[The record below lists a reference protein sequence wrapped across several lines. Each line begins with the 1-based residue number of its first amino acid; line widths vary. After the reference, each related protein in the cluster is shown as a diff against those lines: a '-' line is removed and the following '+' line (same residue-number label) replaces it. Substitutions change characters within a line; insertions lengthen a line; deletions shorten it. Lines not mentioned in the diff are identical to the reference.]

1 MRCNNYHSHK
11 IYSNI
16 KSLDVVAKP
25 IEYIVRAIELDGKDA
40 IYFTTEHGYQ
50 GNVYEA
56 HTLCGEVCVK
66 LTQENNEYTKHNCEK
81 CQYKDVC
88 DKSYKGIKMVVG
100 AEVYYVKDRKEKD
113 NSNYHLVIIAKNKD
127 GYRDLNRI
135 LSYSNIDGVYYKNR
149 IDDELL
155 FSVNPNNVIIT
166 TACVAGR
173 LRNDEGLDDWIIKM
187 KEYFGDNFYLE
198 VQNHNEDIQKNLN
211 RKIICLSEK
220 YNINI
225 IHGND
230 SHYINPQDYIYR
242 ELFLKAK
249 GIIYKEETN
258 FILDYPNVETIIERY
273 NKQNV
278 LSEEQIKVA
287 INNTL
292 IFDECEN
299 IVLDKEI
306 KMPSIS
312 DNPNKELKDI
322 INKRW
327 VEIRDTIPKE
337 RWNEYLDAIKYE
349 FNIIEKTHME
359 DYFILDYKICQ
370 RAINKYNGLLTKTG
384 RGCFTEDA
392 LVHTKNSL
400 KSIKDV
406 KIGDYV
412 ITENGNFNKVINTAK
427 YDIEEELVQ
436 IKHIYG
442 TDKHYPTVCTLD
454 HKILINRN
462 NTLKWIQAKDIV
474 KTDYVCVPKINVTD
488 NLNKIIDL
496 NDYNINGFDFD
507 DKYIY
512 ERTNTIYKYSPS
524 DVARKIGVGKSLVEN
539 FANMKKNCFNR
550 KRDKYKALMDYI
562 PFNTQEEYS
571 KYVKSKQFS
580 KLERY
585 IEIDKEFNIFIGLMY
600 GDGFTSKNTSIGLAI
615 NNTTEKDK
623 CNREIFYNIASKL
636 NKSIYENVS
645 KTKKLSQ
652 LYINSTVFCNFVKQE
667 LFESKKGKDKIF
679 NEKWFNQSKEN
690 LLGIVKGLRLSDG
703 SFCEYRINFDNTSKS
718 LINAYK
724 LLCLMTDEGVNS
736 LSVRKEHKTKE
747 GYLCK
752 ESYKLRLNKNSNHSQ
767 KKNERTFEDNNYY
780 YLPIKEIIIL
790 PKQKT
795 TVYDIEVE
803 NEHSYLLN
811 NMIVHNSA
819 VSFIINKLL
828 GLTEIDRLSAPVPL
842 YPTRFMSI
850 ERILGTRSLP
860 DVDLNTEDRSVF
872 IQATKD
878 LLGEENCAW
887 ILSYKP
893 LQDSSAF
900 RLWCK
905 ANDMHV
911 SKYDEI
917 AKNLEQYENDE
928 YWGKIIK
935 DSKVFKGVVE
945 SISES
950 PCSMLLYDK
959 NVSEEIGLIKTKEGI
974 CCNLDGYNCDVYK
987 YLKNDYLA
995 VTVWTLIRKTC
1006 ELANI
1011 KIPTIKELEKMLDE
1025 KTFKIYEDKITCT
1038 INQSDSDFATN
1049 LASRYKVSSV
1059 AEMSAFV
1066 ASIRPGFASLLDNFI
1081 ERKPYTTGVKELDN
1095 LLEDS
1100 YHYLMYQESIMKY
1113 LIWLGIPEPE
1123 TYGIIK
1129 KISKK
1134 KFKEKEL
1141 IELEKKLK
1149 KGWIDKVGSIDGF
1162 EETWQVVN
1170 DASKYS
1176 FNASHSLSYAY
1187 DSLYG
1192 AFLKS
1197 HYPLEY
1203 YTVALSI
1210 YSDDSTRTNRLIK
1223 ELSYFD
1229 IKLLPPKFRYSK
1241 AEYFM
1246 DKESNSIYK
1255 GMASIKYMNEQ
1266 VSQELYMLKDNK
1278 YDSFMDLLI
1287 DLNDKTS
1294 INSRQLNILITI
1306 DFFDEFG
1313 KSQKLLDIIDLYEK
1327 IMSKK
1332 LKSKKG
1338 EVSFNKTD
1346 LPYPKEIIEKYA
1358 TEKSKEDKYK
1368 QYKVEKALELC
1379 NELMLNIED
1388 NEMSSIDKV
1397 KINLEMTGECNYYFE
1412 DYDSSTCIVID
1423 VITKFKNKK
1432 AWIFNI
1438 STGKTIEIK
1447 VGEGI
1452 YEAQPFKAFSVINVY
1467 HMFQKAKKEKKEVET
1482 IDKDGNTIIKTKWV
1496 QNGEFEI
1503 WCDEYHLLNEEEIEE
1518 LNREEYEYRKANK

>member
-1 MRCNNYHSHK
+1 MIKKCNNYHSHK
-11 IYSNI
+11 MYSNV

-25 IEYIVRAIELDGKDA
+25 IEYIVRAIELDGKEA

-56 HTLCGEVCVK
+56 HTLCNEVCVK
-66 LTQENNEYTKHNCEK
+66 LTQENKEYTKYNCDK
-81 CQYKDVC
+81 CKYKDIC

-100 AEVYYVKDRKEKD
+100 AEVYYVKNRKEKD
-113 NSNYHLVIIAKNKD
+113 SSNYHLIIIAKNKE
-127 GYRDLNRI
+127 GYKDLNRI
-135 LSYSNIDGVYYKNR
+135 LSYSNIDGIYYKNR

-155 FSVNPNNVIIT
+155 FSINPNNVIIT
-166 TACVAGR
+166 SACVAGR
-173 LRNDEGLDDWIIKM
+173 LRDDEGLDDWVIKM
-187 KEYFGDNFYLE
+187 KNYFGNNFYLE

-211 RKIICLSEK
+211 KKVIYLSEK

-230 SHYINPQDYIYR
+230 SHYIKPQDYIYR

-249 GIIYKEETN
+249 GIVYKEETN
-258 FILDYPNVETIIERY
+258 FILDYPNVDTIIERY

-278 LSEEQIKVA
+278 LNKEQIEKA

-299 IVLDKEI
+299 IILDKEI

-312 DNPNKELKDI
+312 NNPNKELKDI
-322 INKRW
+322 INERW
-327 VEIRDTIPKE
+327 IALRDTIPQD
-337 RWNEYLDAIKYE
+337 RWDEYLEAIRYE

-359 DYFILDYKICQ
+359 DYFILDYRICQ

-384 RGCFTEDA
+384 RG
-392 LVHTKNSL
+392 
-400 KSIKDV
+400 
-406 KIGDYV
+406 
-412 ITENGNFNKVINTAK
+412 
-427 YDIEEELVQ
+427 
-436 IKHIYG
+436 
-442 TDKHYPTVCTLD
+442 
-454 HKILINRN
+454 
-462 NTLKWIQAKDIV
+462 
-474 KTDYVCVPKINVTD
+474 
-488 NLNKIIDL
+488 
-496 NDYNINGFDFD
+496 
-507 DKYIY
+507 
-512 ERTNTIYKYSPS
+512 
-524 DVARKIGVGKSLVEN
+524 
-539 FANMKKNCFNR
+539 
-550 KRDKYKALMDYI
+550 
-562 PFNTQEEYS
+562 
-571 KYVKSKQFS
+571 
-580 KLERY
+580 
-585 IEIDKEFNIFIGLMY
+585 
-600 GDGFTSKNTSIGLAI
+600 
-615 NNTTEKDK
+615 
-623 CNREIFYNIASKL
+623 
-636 NKSIYENVS
+636 
-645 KTKKLSQ
+645 
-652 LYINSTVFCNFVKQE
+652 
-667 LFESKKGKDKIF
+667 
-679 NEKWFNQSKEN
+679 
-690 LLGIVKGLRLSDG
+690 
-703 SFCEYRINFDNTSKS
+703 
-718 LINAYK
+718 
-724 LLCLMTDEGVNS
+724 
-736 LSVRKEHKTKE
+736 
-747 GYLCK
+747 
-752 ESYKLRLNKNSNHSQ
+752 
-767 KKNERTFEDNNYY
+767 
-780 YLPIKEIIIL
+780 
-790 PKQKT
+790 
-795 TVYDIEVE
+795 
-803 NEHSYLLN
+803 
-811 NMIVHNSA
+811 SA
-819 VSFIINKLL
+819 VSFLINKLL

-893 LQDSSAF
+893 LQDASAF

-905 ANDMHV
+905 ANDMHI

-917 AKNLEQYENDE
+917 AKNLEQYEEDE

-959 NVSEEIGLIKTKEGI
+959 NVAEEIGLIKTKEGL

-1011 KIPTIKELEKMLDE
+1011 KIPTIKELESMLDE

-1049 LASRYKVSSV
+1049 LVSRYKVSSV

-1081 ERKPYTTGVKELDN
+1081 DRKPYSTGVEALDN
-1095 LLEDS
+1095 ILEDS
-1100 YHYLMYQESIMKY
+1100 YHYLLYQESIMKY

-1141 IELEKKLK
+1141 KDLEEKLK
-1149 KGWIDKVGSIDGF
+1149 KGWINKVGSIDGF

-1170 DASKYS
+1170 DASRYS

-1210 YSDDSTRTNRLIK
+1210 YSDDSDRTNRLIK
-1223 ELSYFD
+1223 ELNYFD
-1229 IKLLPPKFRYSK
+1229 IKLLPPKFRYSR

-1246 DKESNSIYK
+1246 DKETNSIYK
-1255 GMASIKYMNEQ
+1255 GMASIKYMNAQ
-1266 VSQELYMLKDNK
+1266 VSEELYKLKDNQ
-1278 YDSFMDLLI
+1278 YNNFMDLLI
-1287 DLNDKTS
+1287 DVYDKTS
-1294 INSRQLNILITI
+1294 INSRQLSILIVI
-1306 DFFDEFG
+1306 DFFEEFG
-1313 KSQKLLDIIDLYEK
+1313 KSQKLLDIVELYEN

-1338 EVSFNKTD
+1338 EVSFNKAD
-1346 LPYPKEIIEKYA
+1346 LPYPQEIIEKYA

-1368 QYKVEKALELC
+1368 QYKVERALELC
-1379 NELMLNIED
+1379 NELMNDIPNIE
-1388 NEMSSIDKV
+1388 MPSIY
-1397 KINLEMTGECNYYFE
+1397 KIRMNFDTMGECNYYFE
-1412 DYDSSTCIVID
+1412 DYNPTTCIVVD
-1423 VITKFKNKK
+1423 VITKFKTKK
-1432 AWIFNI
+1432 AWLFSIASGHIAEVNI
-1438 STGKTIEIK
+1438 
-1447 VGEGI
+1447 GEG
-1452 YEAQPFKAFSVINVY
+1452 YYNLQPFKALDVIDV
-1467 HMFQKAKKEKKEVET
+1467 FEITQKPKKERREVEVE
-1482 IDKDGNTIIKTKWV
+1482 DKNGNKVTKMKYV
-1496 QNGEFEI
+1496 PTGEMRLYLS
-1503 WCDEYHLLNEEEIEE
+1503 EYHLLDKEEIDKLNEEEK
-1518 LNREEYEYRKANK
+1518 EYREGLLYED

>member
-56 HTLCGEVCVK
+56 HTLCSEVCVK

-81 CQYKDVC
+81 CRYKDVC

-155 FSVNPNNVIIT
+155 FSVNPNNVIVT

-273 NKQNV
+273 NKQNI
-278 LSEEQIKVA
+278 LNEEQIKVA

-337 RWNEYLDAIKYE
+337 KWHEYLDAIKYE

-384 RGCFTEDA
+384 RG
-392 LVHTKNSL
+392 
-400 KSIKDV
+400 
-406 KIGDYV
+406 
-412 ITENGNFNKVINTAK
+412 
-427 YDIEEELVQ
+427 
-436 IKHIYG
+436 
-442 TDKHYPTVCTLD
+442 
-454 HKILINRN
+454 
-462 NTLKWIQAKDIV
+462 
-474 KTDYVCVPKINVTD
+474 
-488 NLNKIIDL
+488 
-496 NDYNINGFDFD
+496 
-507 DKYIY
+507 
-512 ERTNTIYKYSPS
+512 
-524 DVARKIGVGKSLVEN
+524 
-539 FANMKKNCFNR
+539 
-550 KRDKYKALMDYI
+550 
-562 PFNTQEEYS
+562 
-571 KYVKSKQFS
+571 
-580 KLERY
+580 
-585 IEIDKEFNIFIGLMY
+585 
-600 GDGFTSKNTSIGLAI
+600 
-615 NNTTEKDK
+615 
-623 CNREIFYNIASKL
+623 
-636 NKSIYENVS
+636 
-645 KTKKLSQ
+645 
-652 LYINSTVFCNFVKQE
+652 
-667 LFESKKGKDKIF
+667 
-679 NEKWFNQSKEN
+679 
-690 LLGIVKGLRLSDG
+690 
-703 SFCEYRINFDNTSKS
+703 
-718 LINAYK
+718 
-724 LLCLMTDEGVNS
+724 
-736 LSVRKEHKTKE
+736 
-747 GYLCK
+747 
-752 ESYKLRLNKNSNHSQ
+752 
-767 KKNERTFEDNNYY
+767 
-780 YLPIKEIIIL
+780 
-790 PKQKT
+790 
-795 TVYDIEVE
+795 
-803 NEHSYLLN
+803 
-811 NMIVHNSA
+811 SA

-1294 INSRQLNILITI
+1294 INSRQLNILIKI
-1306 DFFDEFG
+1306 GFFEEFNC
-1313 KSQKLLDIIDLYEK
+1313 SQKLLDIVDLYEK

-1338 EVSFNKTD
+1338 EVSFNKIN

-1358 TEKSKEDKYK
+1358 TEKSKEEKYK
-1368 QYKVEKALELC
+1368 QYKVEKALDLC
-1379 NELMLNIED
+1379 NELIDNLIDIET
-1388 NEMSSIDKV
+1388 SSID
-1397 KINLEMTGECNYYFE
+1397 IIRTRLESMGECNYSFE
-1412 DYDSSTCIVID
+1412 DYSPTTCIVVD
-1423 VITKFKNKK
+1423 VITKYKTKR
-1432 AWIFNI
+1432 AWLFNI
-1438 STGKTIEIK
+1438 SSGNIAEVKI
-1447 VGEGI
+1447 GED
-1452 YEAQPFKAFSVINVY
+1452 YYNLQPFKTLDVIDIFGMY
-1467 HMFQKAKKEKKEVET
+1467 QKPKKEKKEVEVE
-1482 IDKDGNTIIKTKWV
+1482 DKDGNKSIIKKWITT
-1496 QNGEFEI
+1496 EKFEYYLS
-1503 WCDEYHLLNEEEIEE
+1503 EYHLLDDEEIEE
-1518 LNREEYEYRKANK
+1518 LNKEEYEYKLKNINK

>member
-1 MRCNNYHSHK
+1 MIKKCNNYHSHK
-11 IYSNI
+11 MYSNV

-25 IEYIVRAIELDGKDA
+25 IEYIVRAIELDGKEA

-56 HTLCGEVCVK
+56 HTLCNEVCVK
-66 LTQENNEYTKHNCEK
+66 LTQENKEYTKYNCDK
-81 CQYKDVC
+81 CKYKDIC

-100 AEVYYVKDRKEKD
+100 SEVYYVKDRKEKD
-113 NSNYHLVIIAKNKD
+113 SSNYHLIIIAKNKE
-127 GYRDLNRI
+127 GYKDLNRI
-135 LSYSNIDGVYYKNR
+135 LSYSNIDGIYYKNR

-155 FSVNPNNVIIT
+155 FSINPNNVIIT
-166 TACVAGR
+166 SACVAGR
-173 LRNDEGLDDWIIKM
+173 LRDDEGLDDWVIKM
-187 KEYFGDNFYLE
+187 KNYFGNNFYLE

-211 RKIICLSEK
+211 KKVIYLSEK

-230 SHYINPQDYIYR
+230 SHYIKPQDYIYR

-249 GIIYKEETN
+249 GIVYKEETN
-258 FILDYPNVETIIERY
+258 FILDYPNVDTIIERY

-278 LSEEQIKVA
+278 LNKEQIEKA

-299 IVLDKEI
+299 IILDKEI

-312 DNPNKELKDI
+312 NNPNKELKDI
-322 INKRW
+322 INERW
-327 VEIRDTIPKE
+327 VALRDTIPQD
-337 RWNEYLDAIKYE
+337 RWDEYLEAIRYE

-359 DYFILDYKICQ
+359 DYFILDYRICQ

-384 RGCFTEDA
+384 RG
-392 LVHTKNSL
+392 
-400 KSIKDV
+400 
-406 KIGDYV
+406 
-412 ITENGNFNKVINTAK
+412 
-427 YDIEEELVQ
+427 
-436 IKHIYG
+436 
-442 TDKHYPTVCTLD
+442 
-454 HKILINRN
+454 
-462 NTLKWIQAKDIV
+462 
-474 KTDYVCVPKINVTD
+474 
-488 NLNKIIDL
+488 
-496 NDYNINGFDFD
+496 
-507 DKYIY
+507 
-512 ERTNTIYKYSPS
+512 
-524 DVARKIGVGKSLVEN
+524 
-539 FANMKKNCFNR
+539 
-550 KRDKYKALMDYI
+550 
-562 PFNTQEEYS
+562 
-571 KYVKSKQFS
+571 
-580 KLERY
+580 
-585 IEIDKEFNIFIGLMY
+585 
-600 GDGFTSKNTSIGLAI
+600 
-615 NNTTEKDK
+615 
-623 CNREIFYNIASKL
+623 
-636 NKSIYENVS
+636 
-645 KTKKLSQ
+645 
-652 LYINSTVFCNFVKQE
+652 
-667 LFESKKGKDKIF
+667 
-679 NEKWFNQSKEN
+679 
-690 LLGIVKGLRLSDG
+690 
-703 SFCEYRINFDNTSKS
+703 
-718 LINAYK
+718 
-724 LLCLMTDEGVNS
+724 
-736 LSVRKEHKTKE
+736 
-747 GYLCK
+747 
-752 ESYKLRLNKNSNHSQ
+752 
-767 KKNERTFEDNNYY
+767 
-780 YLPIKEIIIL
+780 
-790 PKQKT
+790 
-795 TVYDIEVE
+795 
-803 NEHSYLLN
+803 
-811 NMIVHNSA
+811 SA
-819 VSFIINKLL
+819 VSFLINKLL

-893 LQDSSAF
+893 LQDASAF

-905 ANDMHV
+905 ANDMHI

-917 AKNLEQYENDE
+917 AKNLEQYEEDE

-959 NVSEEIGLIKTKEGI
+959 NVAEEIGLIKTKEGL

-1011 KIPTIKELEKMLDE
+1011 KIPTIKELESMLDE

-1049 LASRYKVSSV
+1049 LVSRYKVSSV

-1081 ERKPYTTGVKELDN
+1081 DRKPYSTGVEALDN
-1095 LLEDS
+1095 ILEDS
-1100 YHYLMYQESIMKY
+1100 YHYLLYQESIMKY

-1141 IELEKKLK
+1141 RDLEEKLK
-1149 KGWIDKVGSIDGF
+1149 EGWINKVGSIDGF

-1170 DASKYS
+1170 DASRYS

-1210 YSDDSTRTNRLIK
+1210 YSDDSDRTNRLIK
-1223 ELSYFD
+1223 ELNYFD
-1229 IKLLPPKFRYSK
+1229 IKLLPPKFRYSR

-1246 DKESNSIYK
+1246 DKETNSIYK
-1255 GMASIKYMNEQ
+1255 GMASIKYMNAQ
-1266 VSQELYMLKDNK
+1266 VSEELYELKNNQ
-1278 YDSFMDLLI
+1278 YNNFMDLLI
-1287 DLNDKTS
+1287 DVYDKTS
-1294 INSRQLNILITI
+1294 INSRQLNILIAI
-1306 DFFDEFG
+1306 DFFEEFG
-1313 KSQKLLDIIDLYEK
+1313 KSQKLFDILKLYEN

-1332 LKSKKG
+1332 IKSKKG
-1338 EVSFNKTD
+1338 EVSFNKID
-1346 LPYPKEIIEKYA
+1346 LPYPQEIIEKYA

-1368 QYKVEKALELC
+1368 QYKVENALGLC
-1379 NELMLNIED
+1379 YELMNDIPD
-1388 NEMSSIDKV
+1388 MEMSSIDKIR
-1397 KINLEMTGECNYYFE
+1397 INLDAMGECNYYFE
-1412 DYDSSTCIVID
+1412 DYNPTTCIVVD
-1423 VITKFKNKK
+1423 VITKFKTKK
-1432 AWIFNI
+1432 AWLFSIASGHIAEVNI
-1438 STGKTIEIK
+1438 
-1447 VGEGI
+1447 GEG
-1452 YEAQPFKAFSVINVY
+1452 YYNLQPFKALDVIDV
-1467 HMFQKAKKEKKEVET
+1467 FEITQKPKKERREVEVE
-1482 IDKDGNTIIKTKWV
+1482 DKNGNKVTKMKYV
-1496 QNGEFEI
+1496 PTGEMRLYLS
-1503 WCDEYHLLNEEEIEE
+1503 EYHLLDKEEIDKLNEEEK
-1518 LNREEYEYRKANK
+1518 EYREGLL

>member
-1 MRCNNYHSHK
+1 MIKKCNNYHSHK
-11 IYSNI
+11 MYSNV

-25 IEYIVRAIELDGKDA
+25 IEYIVRAIELDGKEA

-56 HTLCGEVCVK
+56 HTLCNEVCVK
-66 LTQENNEYTKHNCEK
+66 LTQENKEYTKYNCDK
-81 CQYKDVC
+81 CKYKDIC

-100 AEVYYVKDRKEKD
+100 SEVYYVKDRKEKD
-113 NSNYHLVIIAKNKD
+113 SSNYHLIIIAKNKE
-127 GYRDLNRI
+127 GYKDLNRI
-135 LSYSNIDGVYYKNR
+135 LSYSNIDGIYYKNR

-155 FSVNPNNVIIT
+155 FSINPNNVIIT
-166 TACVAGR
+166 SACVAGR
-173 LRNDEGLDDWIIKM
+173 LRDDEGLDDWVIKM
-187 KEYFGDNFYLE
+187 KNYFGNNFYLE
-198 VQNHNEDIQKNLN
+198 VQNHNKDIQKNLN
-211 RKIICLSEK
+211 KKVIYLSEK

-230 SHYINPQDYIYR
+230 SHYIKPQDYIYR

-249 GIIYKEETN
+249 GIIYKEEAN
-258 FILDYPNVETIIERY
+258 FILDYPSVDTIIERY

-278 LSEEQIKVA
+278 LNKEQIEKA

-299 IVLDKEI
+299 IILDKEI

-312 DNPNKELKDI
+312 NNPNKELKDI
-322 INKRW
+322 INERW
-327 VEIRDTIPKE
+327 IALRDTIPQD
-337 RWNEYLDAIKYE
+337 RWDEYLEAIRYE

-359 DYFILDYKICQ
+359 DYFILDYRICQ

-384 RGCFTEDA
+384 RG
-392 LVHTKNSL
+392 
-400 KSIKDV
+400 
-406 KIGDYV
+406 
-412 ITENGNFNKVINTAK
+412 
-427 YDIEEELVQ
+427 
-436 IKHIYG
+436 
-442 TDKHYPTVCTLD
+442 
-454 HKILINRN
+454 
-462 NTLKWIQAKDIV
+462 
-474 KTDYVCVPKINVTD
+474 
-488 NLNKIIDL
+488 
-496 NDYNINGFDFD
+496 
-507 DKYIY
+507 
-512 ERTNTIYKYSPS
+512 
-524 DVARKIGVGKSLVEN
+524 
-539 FANMKKNCFNR
+539 
-550 KRDKYKALMDYI
+550 
-562 PFNTQEEYS
+562 
-571 KYVKSKQFS
+571 
-580 KLERY
+580 
-585 IEIDKEFNIFIGLMY
+585 
-600 GDGFTSKNTSIGLAI
+600 
-615 NNTTEKDK
+615 
-623 CNREIFYNIASKL
+623 
-636 NKSIYENVS
+636 
-645 KTKKLSQ
+645 
-652 LYINSTVFCNFVKQE
+652 
-667 LFESKKGKDKIF
+667 
-679 NEKWFNQSKEN
+679 
-690 LLGIVKGLRLSDG
+690 
-703 SFCEYRINFDNTSKS
+703 
-718 LINAYK
+718 
-724 LLCLMTDEGVNS
+724 
-736 LSVRKEHKTKE
+736 
-747 GYLCK
+747 
-752 ESYKLRLNKNSNHSQ
+752 
-767 KKNERTFEDNNYY
+767 
-780 YLPIKEIIIL
+780 
-790 PKQKT
+790 
-795 TVYDIEVE
+795 
-803 NEHSYLLN
+803 
-811 NMIVHNSA
+811 SA
-819 VSFIINKLL
+819 VSFLINKLL

-893 LQDSSAF
+893 LQDASAF

-905 ANDMHV
+905 ANDMHI

-917 AKNLEQYENDE
+917 AKNLEQYEEDE

-959 NVSEEIGLIKTKEGI
+959 NVTEEIGLIKTKEGL

-1011 KIPTIKELEKMLDE
+1011 KIPTIKELESMLDE

-1049 LASRYKVSSV
+1049 LVSRYKVSSV

-1081 ERKPYTTGVKELDN
+1081 DRKPYSTGVEALDN
-1095 LLEDS
+1095 ILEDS
-1100 YHYLMYQESIMKY
+1100 YHYLLYQESIMKY

-1141 IELEKKLK
+1141 RDLEEKLK
-1149 KGWIDKVGSIDGF
+1149 EGWINKVGSIDGF
-1162 EETWQVVN
+1162 EKTWQVVN
-1170 DASKYS
+1170 DASRYS

-1210 YSDDSTRTNRLIK
+1210 YSDDSDRTNRLIK
-1223 ELSYFD
+1223 ELNYFD
-1229 IKLLPPKFRYSK
+1229 IKLLPPKFRYSR

-1246 DKESNSIYK
+1246 DKETNSIYK
-1255 GMASIKYMNEQ
+1255 GMASIKYMNAQ
-1266 VSQELYMLKDNK
+1266 VSEELYELKDNQ
-1278 YDSFMDLLI
+1278 YNNFMELLI
-1287 DLNDKTS
+1287 DIYDKTS
-1294 INSRQLNILITI
+1294 INSRQLNILIAI
-1306 DFFDEFG
+1306 DFFKDEFG
-1313 KSQKLLDIIDLYEK
+1313 KSQKLLDIVDLYDK

-1338 EVSFNKTD
+1338 EVAFNKTD
-1346 LPYPKEIIEKYA
+1346 LPYPKDIIEKYA

-1379 NELMLNIED
+1379 NELMNDIPNIE
-1388 NEMSSIDKV
+1388 MPSIDKV
-1397 KINLEMTGECNYYFE
+1397 RINLEMMGECNYHFE
-1412 DYDSSTCIVID
+1412 DYSPTTCVVVDI
-1423 VITKFKNKK
+1423 ITKYKTKR
-1432 AWIFNI
+1432 AWLFNI
-1438 STGKTIEIK
+1438 ASGKAKEIK
-1447 VGEGI
+1447 VGEA
-1452 YEAQPFKAFSVINVY
+1452 YYNLQPFKALDVLDVY
-1467 HMFQKAKKEKKEVET
+1467 SITSKPKKEQREVQVE
-1482 IDKDGNTIIKTKWV
+1482 DKDGNIITKKKWFPTDEL
-1496 QNGEFEI
+1496 EFY
-1503 WCDEYHLLNEEEIEE
+1503 CDEYHLLDEDEIKE
-1518 LNREEYEYRKANK
+1518 LNQMEREYILENIYRE

>member
-1 MRCNNYHSHK
+1 MIKKCNNYHSHK
-11 IYSNI
+11 MYSNV

-25 IEYIVRAIELDGKDA
+25 IEYIVRAIELDGKEA

-56 HTLCGEVCVK
+56 HTLCNEVCVK
-66 LTQENNEYTKHNCEK
+66 LTQENKEYTKYNCDK
-81 CQYKDVC
+81 CKYKDIC

-100 AEVYYVKDRKEKD
+100 SEVYYVKDRKEKD
-113 NSNYHLVIIAKNKD
+113 SSNYHLIIIAKNKE
-127 GYRDLNRI
+127 GYKDLNRI
-135 LSYSNIDGVYYKNR
+135 LSYSNIDGIYYKNR

-155 FSVNPNNVIIT
+155 FSINPNNVIIT
-166 TACVAGR
+166 SACVAGR
-173 LRNDEGLDDWIIKM
+173 LRDDEGLDDWVIKM
-187 KEYFGDNFYLE
+187 KNYFGNNFYLE

-211 RKIICLSEK
+211 KKVIYLSEK

-230 SHYINPQDYIYR
+230 SHYIKPQDYIYR

-249 GIIYKEETN
+249 GIVYKEETN
-258 FILDYPNVETIIERY
+258 FILDYPNVDTIIERY

-278 LSEEQIKVA
+278 LNKEQIEKA

-299 IVLDKEI
+299 IILDKEI

-312 DNPNKELKDI
+312 NNPNKELKDI
-322 INKRW
+322 INERW
-327 VEIRDTIPKE
+327 IALRDTIPQD
-337 RWNEYLDAIKYE
+337 RWDEYLEAIRYE

-359 DYFILDYKICQ
+359 DYFILDYRICQ

-384 RGCFTEDA
+384 RG
-392 LVHTKNSL
+392 
-400 KSIKDV
+400 
-406 KIGDYV
+406 
-412 ITENGNFNKVINTAK
+412 
-427 YDIEEELVQ
+427 
-436 IKHIYG
+436 
-442 TDKHYPTVCTLD
+442 
-454 HKILINRN
+454 
-462 NTLKWIQAKDIV
+462 
-474 KTDYVCVPKINVTD
+474 
-488 NLNKIIDL
+488 
-496 NDYNINGFDFD
+496 
-507 DKYIY
+507 
-512 ERTNTIYKYSPS
+512 
-524 DVARKIGVGKSLVEN
+524 
-539 FANMKKNCFNR
+539 
-550 KRDKYKALMDYI
+550 
-562 PFNTQEEYS
+562 
-571 KYVKSKQFS
+571 
-580 KLERY
+580 
-585 IEIDKEFNIFIGLMY
+585 
-600 GDGFTSKNTSIGLAI
+600 
-615 NNTTEKDK
+615 
-623 CNREIFYNIASKL
+623 
-636 NKSIYENVS
+636 
-645 KTKKLSQ
+645 
-652 LYINSTVFCNFVKQE
+652 
-667 LFESKKGKDKIF
+667 
-679 NEKWFNQSKEN
+679 
-690 LLGIVKGLRLSDG
+690 
-703 SFCEYRINFDNTSKS
+703 
-718 LINAYK
+718 
-724 LLCLMTDEGVNS
+724 
-736 LSVRKEHKTKE
+736 
-747 GYLCK
+747 
-752 ESYKLRLNKNSNHSQ
+752 
-767 KKNERTFEDNNYY
+767 
-780 YLPIKEIIIL
+780 
-790 PKQKT
+790 
-795 TVYDIEVE
+795 
-803 NEHSYLLN
+803 
-811 NMIVHNSA
+811 SA
-819 VSFIINKLL
+819 VSFLINKLL

-893 LQDSSAF
+893 LQDASAF

-905 ANDMHV
+905 ANDMHI

-917 AKNLEQYENDE
+917 AKNLEQYEEDE

-959 NVSEEIGLIKTKEGI
+959 NVAEEIGLIKTKEGL

-1011 KIPTIKELEKMLDE
+1011 KIPTIKELESMLDE

-1049 LASRYKVSSV
+1049 LVSRYKVSSV

-1081 ERKPYTTGVKELDN
+1081 DRKPYSTGVEALDN
-1095 LLEDS
+1095 ILEDS
-1100 YHYLMYQESIMKY
+1100 YHYLLYQESIMKY

-1141 IELEKKLK
+1141 RDLEEKLK
-1149 KGWIDKVGSIDGF
+1149 EGWINKVGSIDGF

-1170 DASKYS
+1170 DASRYS

-1210 YSDDSTRTNRLIK
+1210 YSDDSDRTNRLIK
-1223 ELSYFD
+1223 ELNYFD
-1229 IKLLPPKFRYSK
+1229 IKLLPPKFRYSR

-1246 DKESNSIYK
+1246 DKETNSIYK
-1255 GMASIKYMNEQ
+1255 GMASIKYMNAQ
-1266 VSQELYMLKDNK
+1266 VSEELYELKDNQ
-1278 YDSFMDLLI
+1278 YNNFMNLLI
-1287 DLNDKTS
+1287 DIYDKTC
-1294 INSRQLNILITI
+1294 INSRQLNILIAI
-1306 DFFDEFG
+1306 DFFEEFG
-1313 KSQKLLDIIDLYEK
+1313 KSQKLFDILKLYEN

-1332 LKSKKG
+1332 IKSKKG
-1338 EVSFNKTD
+1338 EVSFNKVD
-1346 LPYPKEIIEKYA
+1346 LPYPQEIIKKYA
-1358 TEKSKEDKYK
+1358 TKKSKEDKYK
-1368 QYKVEKALELC
+1368 QYKVENALGLC
-1379 NELMLNIED
+1379 YELMNDIP
-1388 NEMSSIDKV
+1388 NMEMSSIDKIR
-1397 KINLEMTGECNYYFE
+1397 INLDAMGECNYYFE
-1412 DYDSSTCIVID
+1412 DYNPTTCIVVD
-1423 VITKFKNKK
+1423 VITKFKTKK
-1432 AWIFNI
+1432 AWLFSIASGHIAEVNI
-1438 STGKTIEIK
+1438 
-1447 VGEGI
+1447 GEG
-1452 YEAQPFKAFSVINVY
+1452 YYNLQPFKALDVIDV
-1467 HMFQKAKKEKKEVET
+1467 FEITQKPKKERREVEVE
-1482 IDKDGNTIIKTKWV
+1482 DKNGNKVTKMKYV
-1496 QNGEFEI
+1496 PTGEMRLYLS
-1503 WCDEYHLLNEEEIEE
+1503 EYHLLDKEEIDKLNEEEK
-1518 LNREEYEYRKANK
+1518 EYREGLL

>member
-1 MRCNNYHSHK
+1 MIKKCNNYHSHK
-11 IYSNI
+11 MYSNV

-25 IEYIVRAIELDGKDA
+25 IEYIVRAIELDGKEA

-56 HTLCGEVCVK
+56 HTLCNEVCVK
-66 LTQENNEYTKHNCEK
+66 LTQENKEYTKHNCDK
-81 CQYKDVC
+81 CKYKDTC

-100 AEVYYVKDRKEKD
+100 SEVYYVKNRKEKD
-113 NSNYHLVIIAKNKD
+113 SSNYHLIIIAKNKE
-127 GYRDLNRI
+127 GYKDLNRI
-135 LSYSNIDGVYYKNR
+135 LSYSNIDGIYYKNR

-155 FSVNPNNVIIT
+155 FSINPNNVIVT
-166 TACVAGR
+166 SACVAGR
-173 LRNDEGLDDWIIKM
+173 LRDDEGLDDWAIKM
-187 KEYFGDNFYLE
+187 KNYFGDNFYLE

-211 RKIICLSEK
+211 KKVIYLSEK

-230 SHYINPQDYIYR
+230 SHYIKPQDYIYR

-249 GIIYKEETN
+249 GIVYKEETN
-258 FILDYPNVETIIERY
+258 FILDYPSVDTIIERY

-278 LSEEQIKVA
+278 LNKEQIEKA

-299 IVLDKEI
+299 IILDKEI

-312 DNPNKELKDI
+312 NNPNKELKDI
-322 INKRW
+322 INERW
-327 VEIRDTIPKE
+327 VALRDTIPQD
-337 RWNEYLDAIKYE
+337 RWDEYLEAIRYE

-359 DYFILDYKICQ
+359 DYFILDYRICQ

-384 RGCFTEDA
+384 RG
-392 LVHTKNSL
+392 
-400 KSIKDV
+400 
-406 KIGDYV
+406 
-412 ITENGNFNKVINTAK
+412 
-427 YDIEEELVQ
+427 
-436 IKHIYG
+436 
-442 TDKHYPTVCTLD
+442 
-454 HKILINRN
+454 
-462 NTLKWIQAKDIV
+462 
-474 KTDYVCVPKINVTD
+474 
-488 NLNKIIDL
+488 
-496 NDYNINGFDFD
+496 
-507 DKYIY
+507 
-512 ERTNTIYKYSPS
+512 
-524 DVARKIGVGKSLVEN
+524 
-539 FANMKKNCFNR
+539 
-550 KRDKYKALMDYI
+550 
-562 PFNTQEEYS
+562 
-571 KYVKSKQFS
+571 
-580 KLERY
+580 
-585 IEIDKEFNIFIGLMY
+585 
-600 GDGFTSKNTSIGLAI
+600 
-615 NNTTEKDK
+615 
-623 CNREIFYNIASKL
+623 
-636 NKSIYENVS
+636 
-645 KTKKLSQ
+645 
-652 LYINSTVFCNFVKQE
+652 
-667 LFESKKGKDKIF
+667 
-679 NEKWFNQSKEN
+679 
-690 LLGIVKGLRLSDG
+690 
-703 SFCEYRINFDNTSKS
+703 
-718 LINAYK
+718 
-724 LLCLMTDEGVNS
+724 
-736 LSVRKEHKTKE
+736 
-747 GYLCK
+747 
-752 ESYKLRLNKNSNHSQ
+752 
-767 KKNERTFEDNNYY
+767 
-780 YLPIKEIIIL
+780 
-790 PKQKT
+790 
-795 TVYDIEVE
+795 
-803 NEHSYLLN
+803 
-811 NMIVHNSA
+811 SA
-819 VSFIINKLL
+819 VSFLINKLL

-893 LQDSSAF
+893 LQDASAF

-905 ANDMHV
+905 ANDMHI

-917 AKNLEQYENDE
+917 AKNLEQYEEDE

-959 NVSEEIGLIKTKEGI
+959 NVAEEIGLIKTKEGL

-1011 KIPTIKELEKMLDE
+1011 KIPTIKELESMLDE

-1049 LASRYKVSSV
+1049 LVSRYKVSSV

-1081 ERKPYTTGVKELDN
+1081 DRKPYSTGVEALDN
-1095 LLEDS
+1095 ILEDS
-1100 YHYLMYQESIMKY
+1100 YHYLLYQESIMKY

-1141 IELEKKLK
+1141 RDLEEKLK
-1149 KGWIDKVGSIDGF
+1149 EGWTNKVGSIDGF

-1170 DASKYS
+1170 DASRYS

-1210 YSDDSTRTNRLIK
+1210 YSDDSDRTNRLIK
-1223 ELSYFD
+1223 ELNYFD
-1229 IKLLPPKFRYSK
+1229 IKLLPPKFRYSR

-1246 DKESNSIYK
+1246 DKETNSIYK
-1255 GMASIKYMNEQ
+1255 GMASIKYMNAQ
-1266 VSQELYMLKDNK
+1266 VSEELYELKDNQ
-1278 YDSFMDLLI
+1278 YNNFMNLLI
-1287 DLNDKTS
+1287 DIYDKTC
-1294 INSRQLNILITI
+1294 INSRQLNILIAI
-1306 DFFDEFG
+1306 DFFEEFG
-1313 KSQKLLDIIDLYEK
+1313 KSQKLFDILKLYENV
-1327 IMSKK
+1327 MSKK
-1332 LKSKKG
+1332 IKSKKG
-1338 EVSFNKTD
+1338 EVSFNKVD
-1346 LPYPKEIIEKYA
+1346 LPYPQEIIEKYA

-1368 QYKVEKALELC
+1368 QYKVENALGLC
-1379 NELMLNIED
+1379 YELMNDIP
-1388 NEMSSIDKV
+1388 NMEMSSIDKIR
-1397 KINLEMTGECNYYFE
+1397 INLDAMGECNYYFE
-1412 DYDSSTCIVID
+1412 DYNPTTCVVVD
-1423 VITKFKNKK
+1423 VITKFKTKK
-1432 AWIFNI
+1432 AWLFSIASGHIAEVNI
-1438 STGKTIEIK
+1438 
-1447 VGEGI
+1447 GEG
-1452 YEAQPFKAFSVINVY
+1452 YYNLQPFKALDVIDV
-1467 HMFQKAKKEKKEVET
+1467 FEITQKPKKERREVEVE
-1482 IDKDGNTIIKTKWV
+1482 DKNGNKVTKMKYVPTGEIKLYLS
-1496 QNGEFEI
+1496 
-1503 WCDEYHLLNEEEIEE
+1503 EYHLLDKEEIDE
-1518 LNREEYEYRKANK
+1518 LNGEEKEYREGLLYED

>member
-1 MRCNNYHSHK
+1 MIKKCNNYHSHK
-11 IYSNI
+11 MYSNV

-25 IEYIVRAIELDGKDA
+25 IEYIVRAIELDGKEA

-56 HTLCGEVCVK
+56 HTLCNEVCVK
-66 LTQENNEYTKHNCEK
+66 LTQENKEYTKYNCDK
-81 CQYKDVC
+81 CKYKDIC

-100 AEVYYVKDRKEKD
+100 AEVYYVKNRKEKD
-113 NSNYHLVIIAKNKD
+113 SSNYHLIIIAKNKE
-127 GYRDLNRI
+127 GYKDLNRI
-135 LSYSNIDGVYYKNR
+135 LSYSNIDGIYYKNR

-155 FSVNPNNVIIT
+155 FSINPNNVIIT
-166 TACVAGR
+166 SACVAGR
-173 LRNDEGLDDWIIKM
+173 LRDDEGLDDWVIKM
-187 KEYFGDNFYLE
+187 KNYFGNNFYLE

-211 RKIICLSEK
+211 KKVIYLSEK

-230 SHYINPQDYIYR
+230 SHYIKPQDYIYR

-249 GIIYKEETN
+249 GIVYKEETN
-258 FILDYPNVETIIERY
+258 FILDYPNVDTIIERY

-278 LSEEQIKVA
+278 LNKEQIEKA

-299 IVLDKEI
+299 IILDKEI

-312 DNPNKELKDI
+312 NNPNKELKDI
-322 INKRW
+322 INERW
-327 VEIRDTIPKE
+327 IALRDTIPQD
-337 RWNEYLDAIKYE
+337 RWDEYLEAIRYE

-359 DYFILDYKICQ
+359 DYFILDYRICQ

-384 RGCFTEDA
+384 RG
-392 LVHTKNSL
+392 
-400 KSIKDV
+400 
-406 KIGDYV
+406 
-412 ITENGNFNKVINTAK
+412 
-427 YDIEEELVQ
+427 
-436 IKHIYG
+436 
-442 TDKHYPTVCTLD
+442 
-454 HKILINRN
+454 
-462 NTLKWIQAKDIV
+462 
-474 KTDYVCVPKINVTD
+474 
-488 NLNKIIDL
+488 
-496 NDYNINGFDFD
+496 
-507 DKYIY
+507 
-512 ERTNTIYKYSPS
+512 
-524 DVARKIGVGKSLVEN
+524 
-539 FANMKKNCFNR
+539 
-550 KRDKYKALMDYI
+550 
-562 PFNTQEEYS
+562 
-571 KYVKSKQFS
+571 
-580 KLERY
+580 
-585 IEIDKEFNIFIGLMY
+585 
-600 GDGFTSKNTSIGLAI
+600 
-615 NNTTEKDK
+615 
-623 CNREIFYNIASKL
+623 
-636 NKSIYENVS
+636 
-645 KTKKLSQ
+645 
-652 LYINSTVFCNFVKQE
+652 
-667 LFESKKGKDKIF
+667 
-679 NEKWFNQSKEN
+679 
-690 LLGIVKGLRLSDG
+690 
-703 SFCEYRINFDNTSKS
+703 
-718 LINAYK
+718 
-724 LLCLMTDEGVNS
+724 
-736 LSVRKEHKTKE
+736 
-747 GYLCK
+747 
-752 ESYKLRLNKNSNHSQ
+752 
-767 KKNERTFEDNNYY
+767 
-780 YLPIKEIIIL
+780 
-790 PKQKT
+790 
-795 TVYDIEVE
+795 
-803 NEHSYLLN
+803 
-811 NMIVHNSA
+811 SA
-819 VSFIINKLL
+819 VSFLINKLL

-893 LQDSSAF
+893 LQDASAF

-905 ANDMHV
+905 ANDMHI

-917 AKNLEQYENDE
+917 AKNLEQYEEDE

-959 NVSEEIGLIKTKEGI
+959 NVAEEIGLIKTKEGL

-1011 KIPTIKELEKMLDE
+1011 KIPTIKELESMLDE

-1049 LASRYKVSSV
+1049 LVSRYKVSSV

-1081 ERKPYTTGVKELDN
+1081 DRKPYSTGVEALDN
-1095 LLEDS
+1095 ILEDS
-1100 YHYLMYQESIMKY
+1100 YHYLLYQESIMKY

-1141 IELEKKLK
+1141 RDLEEKLK
-1149 KGWIDKVGSIDGF
+1149 EGWINKVGSIDGF

-1170 DASKYS
+1170 DASRYS

-1210 YSDDSTRTNRLIK
+1210 YSDDSDRTNRLIK
-1223 ELSYFD
+1223 ELNYFD
-1229 IKLLPPKFRYSK
+1229 IKLLPPKFRYSR

-1246 DKESNSIYK
+1246 DKETNSIYK
-1255 GMASIKYMNEQ
+1255 GMASIKYMNAQ
-1266 VSQELYMLKDNK
+1266 VSEELYKLKDNQ
-1278 YDSFMDLLI
+1278 YNNFMDLLI
-1287 DLNDKTS
+1287 DVYDKTS
-1294 INSRQLNILITI
+1294 INSRQLSILIVI
-1306 DFFDEFG
+1306 DFFEEFG
-1313 KSQKLLDIIDLYEK
+1313 KSQKLLDIVELYEN

-1338 EVSFNKTD
+1338 EVSFNKAD
-1346 LPYPKEIIEKYA
+1346 LPYPQEIIEKYA

-1368 QYKVEKALELC
+1368 QYKVERALELC
-1379 NELMLNIED
+1379 NELMNDIPNIE
-1388 NEMSSIDKV
+1388 MPSIY
-1397 KINLEMTGECNYYFE
+1397 KIRMNFDTMGECNYYFE
-1412 DYDSSTCIVID
+1412 DYNPTTCIVVD
-1423 VITKFKNKK
+1423 VITKFKTKK
-1432 AWIFNI
+1432 AWLFSIASGHIAEVNI
-1438 STGKTIEIK
+1438 
-1447 VGEGI
+1447 GEG
-1452 YEAQPFKAFSVINVY
+1452 YYNLQPFKALDVIDV
-1467 HMFQKAKKEKKEVET
+1467 FEITQKPKKERREVEVE
-1482 IDKDGNTIIKTKWV
+1482 DKNGNKVTKMKYV
-1496 QNGEFEI
+1496 PTGEMRLYLS
-1503 WCDEYHLLNEEEIEE
+1503 EYHLLDKEEINKLNEEEK
-1518 LNREEYEYRKANK
+1518 EYREGLLYED

>member
-1 MRCNNYHSHK
+1 MIKKCNNYHSHK
-11 IYSNI
+11 MYSNV

-25 IEYIVRAIELDGKDA
+25 IEYIVRAIELDGKEA

-56 HTLCGEVCVK
+56 HTLCNEVCVK
-66 LTQENNEYTKHNCEK
+66 LTQENKEYTKYNCDK
-81 CQYKDVC
+81 CKYKDIC

-100 AEVYYVKDRKEKD
+100 SEVYYVKDRKEKD
-113 NSNYHLVIIAKNKD
+113 SSNYHLIIIAKNKE
-127 GYRDLNRI
+127 GYKDLNRI
-135 LSYSNIDGVYYKNR
+135 LSYSNIDGIYYKNR

-155 FSVNPNNVIIT
+155 FSINPNNVIIT
-166 TACVAGR
+166 SACVAGR
-173 LRNDEGLDDWIIKM
+173 LRDDEGLDDWVIKM
-187 KEYFGDNFYLE
+187 KNYFGDNFYLE

-211 RKIICLSEK
+211 KKAIYLSEK

-230 SHYINPQDYIYR
+230 SHYIKPQDYIYR

-249 GIIYKEETN
+249 GIVYKEETN
-258 FILDYPNVETIIERY
+258 FILDYPSVDTIIERY

-278 LSEEQIKVA
+278 LNKEQIEKA

-292 IFDECEN
+292 IFDECES
-299 IVLDKEI
+299 IILDKEI

-312 DNPNKELKDI
+312 NNPNKELKDI
-322 INKRW
+322 INERW
-327 VEIRDTIPKE
+327 VALRDTIPQD
-337 RWNEYLDAIKYE
+337 RWDEYLEAIRYE

-359 DYFILDYKICQ
+359 DYFILDYRICQ

-384 RGCFTEDA
+384 RG
-392 LVHTKNSL
+392 
-400 KSIKDV
+400 
-406 KIGDYV
+406 
-412 ITENGNFNKVINTAK
+412 
-427 YDIEEELVQ
+427 
-436 IKHIYG
+436 
-442 TDKHYPTVCTLD
+442 
-454 HKILINRN
+454 
-462 NTLKWIQAKDIV
+462 
-474 KTDYVCVPKINVTD
+474 
-488 NLNKIIDL
+488 
-496 NDYNINGFDFD
+496 
-507 DKYIY
+507 
-512 ERTNTIYKYSPS
+512 
-524 DVARKIGVGKSLVEN
+524 
-539 FANMKKNCFNR
+539 
-550 KRDKYKALMDYI
+550 
-562 PFNTQEEYS
+562 
-571 KYVKSKQFS
+571 
-580 KLERY
+580 
-585 IEIDKEFNIFIGLMY
+585 
-600 GDGFTSKNTSIGLAI
+600 
-615 NNTTEKDK
+615 
-623 CNREIFYNIASKL
+623 
-636 NKSIYENVS
+636 
-645 KTKKLSQ
+645 
-652 LYINSTVFCNFVKQE
+652 
-667 LFESKKGKDKIF
+667 
-679 NEKWFNQSKEN
+679 
-690 LLGIVKGLRLSDG
+690 
-703 SFCEYRINFDNTSKS
+703 
-718 LINAYK
+718 
-724 LLCLMTDEGVNS
+724 
-736 LSVRKEHKTKE
+736 
-747 GYLCK
+747 
-752 ESYKLRLNKNSNHSQ
+752 
-767 KKNERTFEDNNYY
+767 
-780 YLPIKEIIIL
+780 
-790 PKQKT
+790 
-795 TVYDIEVE
+795 
-803 NEHSYLLN
+803 
-811 NMIVHNSA
+811 SA
-819 VSFIINKLL
+819 VSFLINKLL

-893 LQDSSAF
+893 LQDASAF

-917 AKNLEQYENDE
+917 AKNLEQYEEDE

-959 NVSEEIGLIKTKEGI
+959 NVAEEIGLIKTKEGL

-1011 KIPTIKELEKMLDE
+1011 KIPTIKELESMLDE

-1049 LASRYKVSSV
+1049 LVSRYKVSSV

-1081 ERKPYTTGVKELDN
+1081 DRKPYSTGVEALDDI
-1095 LLEDS
+1095 LEDS
-1100 YHYLMYQESIMKY
+1100 YHYLLYQESIMKY

-1141 IELEKKLK
+1141 KDLEEKLK
-1149 KGWIDKVGSIDGF
+1149 KGWINKVGSIDGF

-1170 DASKYS
+1170 DASRYS

-1210 YSDDSTRTNRLIK
+1210 YSDDSDRTNRLIK
-1223 ELSYFD
+1223 ELNYFN
-1229 IKLLPPKFRYSK
+1229 IELLQPKFRYSR

-1246 DKESNSIYK
+1246 NKETNSIYK
-1255 GMASIKYMNEQ
+1255 GMASIKYMNAQ
-1266 VSQELYMLKDNK
+1266 VSEELYGLKDNQ
-1278 YDSFMDLLI
+1278 YDNFMDLLI
-1287 DLNDKTS
+1287 DIYDKTC
-1294 INSRQLNILITI
+1294 INSRQLNILIAI
-1306 DFFDEFG
+1306 DFFKEFG
-1313 KSQKLLDIIDLYEK
+1313 KSQKLFDILKLYEN

-1332 LKSKKG
+1332 IKSKKG
-1338 EVSFNKTD
+1338 EVSFNKVD
-1346 LPYPKEIIEKYA
+1346 LPYPQEIIEKYA

-1368 QYKVEKALELC
+1368 QYKVENALGLC
-1379 NELMLNIED
+1379 YELMNDIP
-1388 NEMSSIDKV
+1388 NMEMPSIDKIR
-1397 KINLEMTGECNYYFE
+1397 INLDAMGECNYYFE
-1412 DYDSSTCIVID
+1412 DYNPTTCIVVD
-1423 VITKFKNKK
+1423 VITKFKTKK
-1432 AWIFNI
+1432 AWLFSIASGHIAEVNI
-1438 STGKTIEIK
+1438 
-1447 VGEGI
+1447 GEG
-1452 YEAQPFKAFSVINVY
+1452 YYNLQSFKALDVIDV
-1467 HMFQKAKKEKKEVET
+1467 FEITQKPKKERREVEVE
-1482 IDKDGNTIIKTKWV
+1482 DKNGNKVTKMKYV
-1496 QNGEFEI
+1496 PTGEMRLYLS
-1503 WCDEYHLLNEEEIEE
+1503 EYHLLDKEEIDKLNEEEK
-1518 LNREEYEYRKANK
+1518 EYREGLLYED

>member
-1 MRCNNYHSHK
+1 MSKRCNNYHSHK
-11 IYSNI
+11 MYSNV

-25 IEYIVRAIELDGKDA
+25 IEYIVRAIELDGKEA

-56 HTLCGEVCVK
+56 HTLCNEVCVK
-66 LTQENNEYTKHNCEK
+66 LTQENKEYTKYNCDK
-81 CQYKDVC
+81 CKYKDIC

-100 AEVYYVKDRKEKD
+100 SEVYYVKDRKEKD
-113 NSNYHLVIIAKNKD
+113 SSNYHLIIIAKNKE
-127 GYRDLNRI
+127 GYKDLNRI
-135 LSYSNIDGVYYKNR
+135 LSYSNIDGIYYKNR

-155 FSVNPNNVIIT
+155 FSINPNNVIVT
-166 TACVAGR
+166 SACVAGR
-173 LRNDEGLDDWIIKM
+173 LRDDKGLDDWIIKM
-187 KEYFGDNFYLE
+187 KNYFGDNFYLE

-211 RKIICLSEK
+211 KKVIYLSEK

-249 GIIYKEETN
+249 GIVYKEETN
-258 FILDYPNVETIIERY
+258 FILDYPSVDTIIERY

-278 LSEEQIKVA
+278 LNKEQIEKA

-292 IFDECEN
+292 IFDECES
-299 IVLDKEI
+299 IILDKEI

-312 DNPNKELKDI
+312 NNPNKELKDI
-322 INKRW
+322 INERW
-327 VEIRDTIPKE
+327 VALRDTIPQD
-337 RWNEYLDAIKYE
+337 RWDEYLEAIRYE

-359 DYFILDYKICQ
+359 DYFILDYRICQ

-384 RGCFTEDA
+384 RG
-392 LVHTKNSL
+392 
-400 KSIKDV
+400 
-406 KIGDYV
+406 
-412 ITENGNFNKVINTAK
+412 
-427 YDIEEELVQ
+427 
-436 IKHIYG
+436 
-442 TDKHYPTVCTLD
+442 
-454 HKILINRN
+454 
-462 NTLKWIQAKDIV
+462 
-474 KTDYVCVPKINVTD
+474 
-488 NLNKIIDL
+488 
-496 NDYNINGFDFD
+496 
-507 DKYIY
+507 
-512 ERTNTIYKYSPS
+512 
-524 DVARKIGVGKSLVEN
+524 
-539 FANMKKNCFNR
+539 
-550 KRDKYKALMDYI
+550 
-562 PFNTQEEYS
+562 
-571 KYVKSKQFS
+571 
-580 KLERY
+580 
-585 IEIDKEFNIFIGLMY
+585 
-600 GDGFTSKNTSIGLAI
+600 
-615 NNTTEKDK
+615 
-623 CNREIFYNIASKL
+623 
-636 NKSIYENVS
+636 
-645 KTKKLSQ
+645 
-652 LYINSTVFCNFVKQE
+652 
-667 LFESKKGKDKIF
+667 
-679 NEKWFNQSKEN
+679 
-690 LLGIVKGLRLSDG
+690 
-703 SFCEYRINFDNTSKS
+703 
-718 LINAYK
+718 
-724 LLCLMTDEGVNS
+724 
-736 LSVRKEHKTKE
+736 
-747 GYLCK
+747 
-752 ESYKLRLNKNSNHSQ
+752 
-767 KKNERTFEDNNYY
+767 
-780 YLPIKEIIIL
+780 
-790 PKQKT
+790 
-795 TVYDIEVE
+795 
-803 NEHSYLLN
+803 
-811 NMIVHNSA
+811 SA
-819 VSFIINKLL
+819 VSFLINKLL

-893 LQDSSAF
+893 LQDASAF

-905 ANDMHV
+905 ANDMHI

-917 AKNLEQYENDE
+917 AKNLEQYEEDE

-959 NVSEEIGLIKTKEGI
+959 NVAEEIGLIKTKEGL

-1011 KIPTIKELEKMLDE
+1011 KIPTIKELESMLDE

-1049 LASRYKVSSV
+1049 LVSRYKVSSV

-1081 ERKPYTTGVKELDN
+1081 DRKPYSTGVEALDN
-1095 LLEDS
+1095 ILEDS
-1100 YHYLMYQESIMKY
+1100 YHYLLYQESIMKY

-1141 IELEKKLK
+1141 RDLEEKLK
-1149 KGWIDKVGSIDGF
+1149 EGWINKVGSIDGF

-1170 DASKYS
+1170 DASRYS

-1210 YSDDSTRTNRLIK
+1210 YSDDSDRTNRLIK
-1223 ELSYFD
+1223 ELNYFD
-1229 IKLLPPKFRYSK
+1229 IKLLPPKFRYSR

-1246 DKESNSIYK
+1246 DKETNSIYK
-1255 GMASIKYMNEQ
+1255 GMASIKYMNAQ
-1266 VSQELYMLKDNK
+1266 VSEELYELKNNQ
-1278 YDSFMDLLI
+1278 YNNFMDLLI
-1287 DLNDKTS
+1287 DIYDKTC
-1294 INSRQLNILITI
+1294 INSRQLNILIAI
-1306 DFFDEFG
+1306 DFFEEFG
-1313 KSQKLLDIIDLYEK
+1313 KSQKLFDILKLYEN

-1332 LKSKKG
+1332 IKSKKG
-1338 EVSFNKTD
+1338 EVSFNKVD
-1346 LPYPKEIIEKYA
+1346 LPYPQEIIEKYA

-1368 QYKVEKALELC
+1368 QYKVENALGLC
-1379 NELMLNIED
+1379 YELMNDILD
-1388 NEMSSIDKV
+1388 MEMPSIDKIR
-1397 KINLEMTGECNYYFE
+1397 INLDAMGECNYYFE
-1412 DYDSSTCIVID
+1412 DYNPTTCIVVD
-1423 VITKFKNKK
+1423 VITKFKTKK
-1432 AWIFNI
+1432 AWLFSIASGHIAEVNI
-1438 STGKTIEIK
+1438 
-1447 VGEGI
+1447 GEG
-1452 YEAQPFKAFSVINVY
+1452 YYNLQPFKALDVIDV
-1467 HMFQKAKKEKKEVET
+1467 FEITQKPKKERREVEVE
-1482 IDKDGNTIIKTKWV
+1482 DKNGNKVTKMKYV
-1496 QNGEFEI
+1496 PTGEMRLYLS
-1503 WCDEYHLLNEEEIEE
+1503 EYHLLDKEEIDKLNEEEK
-1518 LNREEYEYRKANK
+1518 EYREGLLYED

>member
-16 KSLDVVAKP
+16 KSLDVVTKP
-25 IEYIVRAIELDGKDA
+25 IEYIVRAIELDGKNA

-56 HTLCGEVCVK
+56 NTLCSEVCVK

-81 CQYKDVC
+81 CQYKDTC

-100 AEVYYVKDRKEKD
+100 VEAYYVKDRKEKD

-155 FSVNPNNVIIT
+155 FSVNPNNVIVT

-173 LRNDEGLDDWIIKM
+173 LRNNEGLDDWIIKM

-211 RKIICLSEK
+211 RKVICLSEK

-258 FILDYPNVETIIERY
+258 FILDYPDVETIIERY

-278 LSEEQIKVA
+278 LNEEQIKDA

-299 IVLDKEI
+299 IILDKEI

-327 VEIRDTIPKE
+327 MEIRDTIPKE
-337 RWNEYLDAIKYE
+337 RWNEYLEAIRYE

-384 RGCFTEDA
+384 RG
-392 LVHTKNSL
+392 
-400 KSIKDV
+400 
-406 KIGDYV
+406 
-412 ITENGNFNKVINTAK
+412 
-427 YDIEEELVQ
+427 
-436 IKHIYG
+436 
-442 TDKHYPTVCTLD
+442 
-454 HKILINRN
+454 
-462 NTLKWIQAKDIV
+462 
-474 KTDYVCVPKINVTD
+474 
-488 NLNKIIDL
+488 
-496 NDYNINGFDFD
+496 
-507 DKYIY
+507 
-512 ERTNTIYKYSPS
+512 
-524 DVARKIGVGKSLVEN
+524 
-539 FANMKKNCFNR
+539 
-550 KRDKYKALMDYI
+550 
-562 PFNTQEEYS
+562 
-571 KYVKSKQFS
+571 
-580 KLERY
+580 
-585 IEIDKEFNIFIGLMY
+585 
-600 GDGFTSKNTSIGLAI
+600 
-615 NNTTEKDK
+615 
-623 CNREIFYNIASKL
+623 
-636 NKSIYENVS
+636 
-645 KTKKLSQ
+645 
-652 LYINSTVFCNFVKQE
+652 
-667 LFESKKGKDKIF
+667 
-679 NEKWFNQSKEN
+679 
-690 LLGIVKGLRLSDG
+690 
-703 SFCEYRINFDNTSKS
+703 
-718 LINAYK
+718 
-724 LLCLMTDEGVNS
+724 
-736 LSVRKEHKTKE
+736 
-747 GYLCK
+747 
-752 ESYKLRLNKNSNHSQ
+752 
-767 KKNERTFEDNNYY
+767 
-780 YLPIKEIIIL
+780 
-790 PKQKT
+790 
-795 TVYDIEVE
+795 
-803 NEHSYLLN
+803 
-811 NMIVHNSA
+811 SA
-819 VSFIINKLL
+819 VSFLINKLL

-1006 ELANI
+1006 ELAKI

-1049 LASRYKVSSV
+1049 LASRYKISSV

-1081 ERKPYTTGVKELDN
+1081 ERKPYTTGVKELDD
-1095 LLEDS
+1095 LLKDS

-1141 IELEKKLK
+1141 MELEKKLK

-1246 DKESNSIYK
+1246 NKENNSIYK

-1294 INSRQLNILITI
+1294 INSRQLNILIAI
-1306 DFFDEFG
+1306 DFFEEFG
-1313 KSQKLLDIIDLYEK
+1313 KSQKLLDIIKLYEN
-1327 IMSKK
+1327 IISKK
-1332 LKSKKG
+1332 IKSKKG
-1338 EVSFNKTD
+1338 EVSFNKIN

-1368 QYKVEKALELC
+1368 QYKVERALELC

-1388 NEMSSIDKV
+1388 NEMPSIDKV
-1397 KINLEMTGECNYYFE
+1397 RINLEMTGECNYYFK

-1438 STGKTIEIK
+1438 STGKTVEIK

-1452 YEAQPFKAFSVINVY
+1452 YESQPFKAFSVINVF
-1467 HMFQKAKKEKKEVET
+1467 HMFQKAKKEKKEVEST
-1482 IDKDGNTIIKTKWV
+1482 DKDGNTIIKTKWV

-1518 LNREEYEYRKANK
+1518 LNKEEYEYRKLNE

>member
-1 MRCNNYHSHK
+1 MIKKCNNYHSHK
-11 IYSNI
+11 MYSNV

-25 IEYIVRAIELDGKDA
+25 IEYIVRAIELDGKEA

-56 HTLCGEVCVK
+56 HTLCNEVCVK
-66 LTQENNEYTKHNCEK
+66 LTQENKEYTKYNCDK
-81 CQYKDVC
+81 CKYKDIC

-113 NSNYHLVIIAKNKD
+113 SSNYHLIIIAKNKE
-127 GYRDLNRI
+127 GYKDLNRI
-135 LSYSNIDGVYYKNR
+135 LSYSNIDGIYYKNR

-155 FSVNPNNVIIT
+155 FSINSNNVIIT
-166 TACVAGR
+166 SACVAGR
-173 LRNDEGLDDWIIKM
+173 LRDDEGLDDWVIKM
-187 KEYFGDNFYLE
+187 KNYFGNNFYLE

-211 RKIICLSEK
+211 KKVIYLSEK

-230 SHYINPQDYIYR
+230 SHYIKPQDYIYR

-249 GIIYKEETN
+249 GIVYKEETN
-258 FILDYPNVETIIERY
+258 FILDYPNVDTIIERY
-273 NKQNV
+273 NKQNI
-278 LSEEQIKVA
+278 LNKEQIEKA

-299 IVLDKEI
+299 IILDKEI

-312 DNPNKELKDI
+312 NNPNKELKDI
-322 INKRW
+322 INERW
-327 VEIRDTIPKE
+327 IALRDTIPQD
-337 RWNEYLDAIKYE
+337 RWDEYLEAIRYE

-359 DYFILDYKICQ
+359 DYFILDYRICQ

-384 RGCFTEDA
+384 RG
-392 LVHTKNSL
+392 
-400 KSIKDV
+400 
-406 KIGDYV
+406 
-412 ITENGNFNKVINTAK
+412 
-427 YDIEEELVQ
+427 
-436 IKHIYG
+436 
-442 TDKHYPTVCTLD
+442 
-454 HKILINRN
+454 
-462 NTLKWIQAKDIV
+462 
-474 KTDYVCVPKINVTD
+474 
-488 NLNKIIDL
+488 
-496 NDYNINGFDFD
+496 
-507 DKYIY
+507 
-512 ERTNTIYKYSPS
+512 
-524 DVARKIGVGKSLVEN
+524 
-539 FANMKKNCFNR
+539 
-550 KRDKYKALMDYI
+550 
-562 PFNTQEEYS
+562 
-571 KYVKSKQFS
+571 
-580 KLERY
+580 
-585 IEIDKEFNIFIGLMY
+585 
-600 GDGFTSKNTSIGLAI
+600 
-615 NNTTEKDK
+615 
-623 CNREIFYNIASKL
+623 
-636 NKSIYENVS
+636 
-645 KTKKLSQ
+645 
-652 LYINSTVFCNFVKQE
+652 
-667 LFESKKGKDKIF
+667 
-679 NEKWFNQSKEN
+679 
-690 LLGIVKGLRLSDG
+690 
-703 SFCEYRINFDNTSKS
+703 
-718 LINAYK
+718 
-724 LLCLMTDEGVNS
+724 
-736 LSVRKEHKTKE
+736 
-747 GYLCK
+747 
-752 ESYKLRLNKNSNHSQ
+752 
-767 KKNERTFEDNNYY
+767 
-780 YLPIKEIIIL
+780 
-790 PKQKT
+790 
-795 TVYDIEVE
+795 
-803 NEHSYLLN
+803 
-811 NMIVHNSA
+811 SA
-819 VSFIINKLL
+819 VSFLINKLL

-893 LQDSSAF
+893 LQDASAF

-905 ANDMHV
+905 ANDMHI

-917 AKNLEQYENDE
+917 AKNLEQYEEDE

-959 NVSEEIGLIKTKEGI
+959 NVAEEIGLIKTKEGL

-1011 KIPTIKELEKMLDE
+1011 KIPTIKELESMLDE

-1049 LASRYKVSSV
+1049 LVSRYKVSSV

-1081 ERKPYTTGVKELDN
+1081 DRKPYSTGVEALDN
-1095 LLEDS
+1095 ILEDS
-1100 YHYLMYQESIMKY
+1100 YHYLLYQESIMKY

-1141 IELEKKLK
+1141 RDLEEKLK
-1149 KGWIDKVGSIDGF
+1149 EGWINKVGSIDGF

-1170 DASKYS
+1170 DASRYS

-1210 YSDDSTRTNRLIK
+1210 YSDDSDRTNRLIK
-1223 ELSYFD
+1223 ELNYFD
-1229 IKLLPPKFRYSK
+1229 IKLLPPKFRYSR

-1246 DKESNSIYK
+1246 NKETNSIYK
-1255 GMASIKYMNEQ
+1255 GMASIKYMNAEVSEQ
-1266 VSQELYMLKDNK
+1266 LYGLKDNQ
-1278 YDSFMDLLI
+1278 YDNFMDLLI
-1287 DLNDKTS
+1287 DIYDKTS
-1294 INSRQLNILITI
+1294 INSRQLNILIAI
-1306 DFFDEFG
+1306 DFFEEFG
-1313 KSQKLLDIIDLYEK
+1313 KSQKLLDIVELYEN

-1338 EVSFNKTD
+1338 EVSFNKAD

-1368 QYKVEKALELC
+1368 QYKVERALELC
-1379 NELMLNIED
+1379 NELMNDIPNIE
-1388 NEMSSIDKV
+1388 MPSIY
-1397 KINLEMTGECNYYFE
+1397 KIRMNFDTMGECNYYFE
-1412 DYDSSTCIVID
+1412 DYNPTTCIVVD
-1423 VITKFKNKK
+1423 VITKFKTKK
-1432 AWIFNI
+1432 AWLFSIASGHIAEVNI
-1438 STGKTIEIK
+1438 
-1447 VGEGI
+1447 GEG
-1452 YEAQPFKAFSVINVY
+1452 YYNLQPFKALDVIDV
-1467 HMFQKAKKEKKEVET
+1467 FEITQKPKKERREVEVE
-1482 IDKDGNTIIKTKWV
+1482 DKNGNKVTKMKYV
-1496 QNGEFEI
+1496 PTGEMRLYLS
-1503 WCDEYHLLNEEEIEE
+1503 EYHLLDKEEIDKLNEEEK
-1518 LNREEYEYRKANK
+1518 EYREGLLYED

>member
-1 MRCNNYHSHK
+1 MIKKCNNYHSHK
-11 IYSNI
+11 MYSNV

-25 IEYIVRAIELDGKDA
+25 IEYIVRAIELDGKEA

-56 HTLCGEVCVK
+56 HTLCNEVCVK
-66 LTQENNEYTKHNCEK
+66 LTQENKEYTKYNCDK
-81 CQYKDVC
+81 CKYKDIC

-100 AEVYYVKDRKEKD
+100 SEVYYVKDRKEKD
-113 NSNYHLVIIAKNKD
+113 SSNYHLIIIAKNKE
-127 GYRDLNRI
+127 GYKDLNRI
-135 LSYSNIDGVYYKNR
+135 LSYSNIDGIYYKNR

-155 FSVNPNNVIIT
+155 FSINPNNVIIT
-166 TACVAGR
+166 SACVAGR
-173 LRNDEGLDDWIIKM
+173 LRDDEGLDDWVIKM
-187 KEYFGDNFYLE
+187 KNYFGNNFYLE

-211 RKIICLSEK
+211 KKVIYLSEK

-230 SHYINPQDYIYR
+230 SHYIKPQDYIYR

-249 GIIYKEETN
+249 GIVYKEETN
-258 FILDYPNVETIIERY
+258 FILDYPNVDTIIERY

-278 LSEEQIKVA
+278 LNKEQIEKA

-299 IVLDKEI
+299 IILDKEI

-312 DNPNKELKDI
+312 NNPNKELKDI
-322 INKRW
+322 INERW
-327 VEIRDTIPKE
+327 IALRDTIPQD
-337 RWNEYLDAIKYE
+337 RWDEYLEAIRYE

-359 DYFILDYKICQ
+359 DYFILDYRICQ

-384 RGCFTEDA
+384 RG
-392 LVHTKNSL
+392 
-400 KSIKDV
+400 
-406 KIGDYV
+406 
-412 ITENGNFNKVINTAK
+412 
-427 YDIEEELVQ
+427 
-436 IKHIYG
+436 
-442 TDKHYPTVCTLD
+442 
-454 HKILINRN
+454 
-462 NTLKWIQAKDIV
+462 
-474 KTDYVCVPKINVTD
+474 
-488 NLNKIIDL
+488 
-496 NDYNINGFDFD
+496 
-507 DKYIY
+507 
-512 ERTNTIYKYSPS
+512 
-524 DVARKIGVGKSLVEN
+524 
-539 FANMKKNCFNR
+539 
-550 KRDKYKALMDYI
+550 
-562 PFNTQEEYS
+562 
-571 KYVKSKQFS
+571 
-580 KLERY
+580 
-585 IEIDKEFNIFIGLMY
+585 
-600 GDGFTSKNTSIGLAI
+600 
-615 NNTTEKDK
+615 
-623 CNREIFYNIASKL
+623 
-636 NKSIYENVS
+636 
-645 KTKKLSQ
+645 
-652 LYINSTVFCNFVKQE
+652 
-667 LFESKKGKDKIF
+667 
-679 NEKWFNQSKEN
+679 
-690 LLGIVKGLRLSDG
+690 
-703 SFCEYRINFDNTSKS
+703 
-718 LINAYK
+718 
-724 LLCLMTDEGVNS
+724 
-736 LSVRKEHKTKE
+736 
-747 GYLCK
+747 
-752 ESYKLRLNKNSNHSQ
+752 
-767 KKNERTFEDNNYY
+767 
-780 YLPIKEIIIL
+780 
-790 PKQKT
+790 
-795 TVYDIEVE
+795 
-803 NEHSYLLN
+803 
-811 NMIVHNSA
+811 SA
-819 VSFIINKLL
+819 VSFLINKLL

-893 LQDSSAF
+893 LQDASAF

-905 ANDMHV
+905 ANDMHI

-917 AKNLEQYENDE
+917 AKNLEQYEEDE

-959 NVSEEIGLIKTKEGI
+959 NVAEEIGLIKTKEGL

-1011 KIPTIKELEKMLDE
+1011 KIPTIKELESMLDE

-1049 LASRYKVSSV
+1049 LVSRYKVSSV

-1081 ERKPYTTGVKELDN
+1081 DRKPYSTGVEALDN
-1095 LLEDS
+1095 ILEDS
-1100 YHYLMYQESIMKY
+1100 YHYLLYQESIMKY

-1141 IELEKKLK
+1141 RDLEEKLK
-1149 KGWIDKVGSIDGF
+1149 EGWINKVGSIDGF

-1170 DASKYS
+1170 DASRYS

-1210 YSDDSTRTNRLIK
+1210 YSDDSDRTNRLIK
-1223 ELSYFD
+1223 ELNYFD
-1229 IKLLPPKFRYSK
+1229 IKLLPPKFRYSR

-1246 DKESNSIYK
+1246 DKETNSIYK
-1255 GMASIKYMNEQ
+1255 GMASIKYMNAQ
-1266 VSQELYMLKDNK
+1266 VSEELYKLKDNQ
-1278 YDSFMDLLI
+1278 YNNFMDLLI
-1287 DLNDKTS
+1287 DVYDKTC
-1294 INSRQLNILITI
+1294 INSRQLNILIAI
-1306 DFFDEFG
+1306 DFFEEFG
-1313 KSQKLLDIIDLYEK
+1313 KSQKLFDILKLYEN

-1332 LKSKKG
+1332 IKSKKG
-1338 EVSFNKTD
+1338 EVSFNKVD
-1346 LPYPKEIIEKYA
+1346 LPYPQEIIEKYA

-1368 QYKVEKALELC
+1368 QYKVENALGLC
-1379 NELMLNIED
+1379 YELMNDIP
-1388 NEMSSIDKV
+1388 NMEMSSIDK
-1397 KINLEMTGECNYYFE
+1397 IRMNFDTMGECNYYFE
-1412 DYDSSTCIVID
+1412 DYNPTTCIVVD
-1423 VITKFKNKK
+1423 VITKFKTKK
-1432 AWIFNI
+1432 AWLFSIASGHIAEVNI
-1438 STGKTIEIK
+1438 
-1447 VGEGI
+1447 GEG
-1452 YEAQPFKAFSVINVY
+1452 YYNLQPFKALDVIDV
-1467 HMFQKAKKEKKEVET
+1467 FEITQKPKKERREVEVE
-1482 IDKDGNTIIKTKWV
+1482 DKNGNKVTKMKYVPTGEIKLYLS
-1496 QNGEFEI
+1496 
-1503 WCDEYHLLNEEEIEE
+1503 EYHLLDKEEIDELNEEEK
-1518 LNREEYEYRKANK
+1518 EYREGLL